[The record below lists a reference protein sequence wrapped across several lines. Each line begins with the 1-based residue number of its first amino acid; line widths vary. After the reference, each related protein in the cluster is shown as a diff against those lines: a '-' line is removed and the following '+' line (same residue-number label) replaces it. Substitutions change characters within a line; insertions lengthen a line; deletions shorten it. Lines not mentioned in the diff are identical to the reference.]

1 MWLLEGLMARL
12 FSLDGY
18 FDMMRVLSGTPYVV
32 SLFSEALLVCCVE
45 RFVCFGYESNPEDPE
60 IRTATTFP
68 RTCQAFGLEKP
79 KA

>member
-1 MWLLEGLMARL
+1 MARL
-12 FSLDGY
+12 FNSDGY

-32 SLFSEALLVCCVE
+32 SLFSERLLVCSVE
-45 RFVCFGYESNPEDPE
+45 RFVCFGHEINPEDPE

-68 RTCQAFGLEKP
+68 RMCKAFGSEKP